1 MTIMI
6 SLSQILFLILT
17 YLVASIPFGL
27 ILSLVFAKKD
37 IREFGSKNIGATNVT
52 RILGKKLGFVT
63 LILDG
68 VKGAFMVLIA
78 RHFFYGIVGL
88 DDYVYLVAFV
98 AIIGHVFSIYL
109 KFKGGKGVATA
120 VATLLALDLVL
131 GGLVVATWIIFF
143 TLVRISALSA
153 LVSMLSGLILTIFGG
168 YSTLQMIFMAS
179 VFLLIV
185 IRHQENITKLRDNN
199 AAKK

>member
-1 MTIMI
+1 MI